1 VQRDPETICDE
12 CRQELWPAVPGAVT
26 VAVTVG
32 EAATAGVYV
41 NTITYAGNGSLVAS
55 DTTTAW
61 SSCDIGIGVNSI
73 TYDNEVTLF

>member
-1 VQRDPETICDE
+1 MRRMGRPF
-12 CRQELWPAVPGAVT
+12 
-26 VAVTVG
+26 
-32 EAATAGVYV
+32 
-41 NTITYAGNGSLVAS
+41 VAS